1 MIWSA
6 IFPREDREYQ
16 DLKIATNILE
26 DLGYEKTNDHRTLEK
41 AKTLLFNRYE
51 KEYEYR
57 ITKIYPFPEDIYMKN
72 IKSSKELKEIIEE
85 E

>member
-26 DLGYEKTNDHRTLEK
+26 DLGYEKTNDNRTLEK

-51 KEYEYR
+51 KKYEYR
-57 ITKIYPFPEDIYMKN
+57 TTKIYSFTTDIYMKN
-72 IKSSKELKEIIEE
+72 IKELKKIIEE
-85 E
+85 